1 VAAVAVSGGWL
12 IAVRGTGVG
21 HLMEATD
28 KVSELLAE
36 LELTLGEGP
45 GRDAAAASGPV
56 LASDLGDAGAA
67 RRWPLFAAAACEAG
81 AAAVFAFPLQVGAIR
96 AGVMGLY
103 RERPGPLNAFQLV
116 RWPRTFTG
124 SADRSW

>member
-1 VAAVAVSGGWL
+1 MFSV
-12 IAVRGTGVG
+12 
-21 HLMEATD
+21 D
-28 KVSELLAE
+28 

-45 GRDAAAASGPV
+45 GQDAAEASGPV

-96 AGVMGLY
+96 AGV
-103 RERPGPLNAFQLV
+103 
-116 RWPRTFTG
+116 TSS
-124 SADRSW
+124 SASASRRHLSGCAPTLMSMTCA